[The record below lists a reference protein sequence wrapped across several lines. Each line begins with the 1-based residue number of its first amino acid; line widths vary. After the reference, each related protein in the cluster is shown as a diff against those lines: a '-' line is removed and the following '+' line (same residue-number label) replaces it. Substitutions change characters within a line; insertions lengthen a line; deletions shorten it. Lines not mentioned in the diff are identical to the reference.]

1 MRLVLLNKNMLSI
14 FIRFM
19 SWSLLGL
26 SVLPLPVQAVDNGV
40 FDSSRDWSETQIER
54 YFSGINEIRRADGL
68 APFSSSG
75 QLAVA
80 AQNKAEDMARAGY
93 FAHYGPD
100 GKTPWQWLDEAGYQ
114 PLYAGENLAR
124 NGFDADAVLKAWLAS
139 AGHKKNIMNEK
150 FSEMG
155 IGIARAA
162 YEGRET
168 IFVVQM
174 FGQPLLD
181 ASLSATSQTA
191 SS

>member
-1 MRLVLLNKNMLSI
+1 
-14 FIRFM
+14 
-19 SWSLLGL
+19 
-26 SVLPLPVQAVDNGV
+26 
-40 FDSSRDWSETQIER
+40 
-54 YFSGINEIRRADGL
+54 
-68 APFSSSG
+68 
-75 QLAVA
+75 
-80 AQNKAEDMARAGY
+80 
-93 FAHYGPD
+93 
-100 GKTPWQWLDEAGYQ
+100 
-114 PLYAGENLAR
+114 
-124 NGFDADAVLKAWLAS
+124 
-139 AGHKKNIMNEK
+139 MNEK